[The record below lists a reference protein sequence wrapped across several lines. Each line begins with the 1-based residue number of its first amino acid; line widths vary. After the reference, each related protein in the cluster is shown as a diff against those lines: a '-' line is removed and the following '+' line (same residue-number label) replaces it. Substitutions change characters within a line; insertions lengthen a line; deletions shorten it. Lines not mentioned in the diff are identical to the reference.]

1 MKIIFYR
8 GKQNWIGD
16 EVEKIISDDGA
27 IIAIVVRKE
36 YYKEGVN
43 FVSKDEY
50 PLQLG
55 VSVYKKGNK
64 IKPHFHLEK
73 EIVTNKIQEVVHI
86 DCGLT
91 IVNLYDSY
99 GNNFKSLK
107 LSTGDTIFFVE
118 GGHGFEMLEET
129 KIIEVKQGPYD
140 GKTLDKK
147 MIGGIE

>member
-1 MKIIFYR
+1 MKIILYR
-8 GKQNWIGD
+8 GNENWIGD
-16 EVEKIISDDGA
+16 EVEEIISDDGA

-36 YYKEGVN
+36 HYEEGVN
-43 FVSKDEY
+43 FISKDEY

-55 VSVYKKGNK
+55 VSIYKKGNK

-73 EIVTNKIQEVVHI
+73 DIIIDKIQEVVHI
-86 DCGLT
+86 DCGKA

-99 GNNFKSLK
+99 DNNFKSVE
-107 LSTGDTIFFVE
+107 LSTGDTIFFID

-140 GKTLDKK
+140 GKILDKK
-147 MIGGIE
+147 IIGGIE